1 MFSEFGIGEKLLA
14 LDREVMGEIGER
26 IERIEQTA
34 DINRLRVLDAFV
46 KNGVASRHMAGSSG
60 YGYGDDGRDCLDR
73 VMASIMGAEA
83 ALCREQFMSGTHAL
97 TVALFGLL
105 RSGDTLLAATG
116 RPYDTLAG
124 VIGLSDGG
132 AGSLREYGV
141 KYDEVAFEGVDPD
154 LDEIE
159 RRAAGAR
166 VVHIQRSRGYSHRRS
181 LSCADIGR
189 IAAAVKR
196 ANPDAVVFVDNCYG
210 EYTETLEPTMAG
222 ADIAVGSLIKNPGGG
237 VAETGGYIAG
247 RAELVELCAQR
258 LTAPGTGGEIGCWP
272 AGHRDTFLGVYMG
285 PSATAEALKSAVY
298 AAALFKKLG
307 YDTSPA
313 PDSERYDIV
322 TTADMRSPEAL
333 TALCRGI
340 QSLSPVDSFAAPEAW
355 EMPGYDDKVIMAA
368 GAFTNGSSVE
378 LSCDGPLRPP
388 YTAYMQGGLSFVT
401 ARAAYLRAAQQLL
414 EL

>member
-1 MFSEFGIGEKLLA
+1 MFGMFGIDEKLA
-14 LDREVMGEIGER
+14 ELDREIMAEIGPRLRE
-26 IERIEQTA
+26 IDETA
-34 DINRLRVLDAFV
+34 DENRLRVLDAFI

-105 RSGDTLLAATG
+105 RTGDTLLAATG

-124 VIGLSDGG
+124 VIGLSGENK
-132 AGSLREYGV
+132 GSLREYGV
-141 KYDEVAFEGVDPD
+141 RYDEVAFDGEDPD
-154 LDEIE
+154 FDEIE
-159 RRAAGAR
+159 RRAAGAS
-166 VVHIQRSRGYSHRRS
+166 VVHVQRSRGYSHRRS
-181 LSCADIGR
+181 LSCGDISR
-189 IAAAVKR
+189 ISAAVKL
-196 ANPDAVVFVDNCYG
+196 ANPRAVVFVDNCYG
-210 EYTETLEPTMAG
+210 EYTETKEPTAAG

-247 RAELVELCAQR
+247 RAELVEMCASR

-272 AGHRDTFLGVYMG
+272 AGHRDTFLGLYMG
-285 PSATAEALKSAVY
+285 PSATAEALKSSVY
-298 AAALFKKLG
+298 ASALFGRLG
-307 YDTSPA
+307 YSASPSA
-313 PDSERYDIV
+313 DEKRYDIV
-322 TTADMRSPEAL
+322 TTVDMRSPEAL
-333 TALCRGI
+333 TAVCRGI
-340 QSLSPVDSFAAPEAW
+340 QSMSPVDSFAAPEAW

-401 ARAAYLRAAQQLL
+401 ARAAYLRAAQLLRQL
-414 EL
+414 